1 MLSPDSCAVVI
12 LAGGQS
18 RRMGRCKALLPLGS
32 ETMLA
37 HITKQLEQF
46 PERWLSA
53 NDRALGDGFP
63 GRTVPDIYPGCG
75 PMAGLQAVFRETK
88 KDWLFCVTC
97 DMPRFTGELA
107 SAMLEA
113 FPPQAD
119 AMVCVDGAGQTHPLC
134 GIYAR
139 TALPALE
146 RHLQAGDLCVMAL
159 LEELRTVRFEA
170 AGRFLDALFLNINTP
185 QAYDALLEKGD
196 RYD

>member
-1 MLSPDSCAVVI
+1 MLSHDSCAAVV

-75 PMAGLQAVFRETK
+75 PMAGLHAAFRETE

-97 DMPRFTGELA
+97 DMPRFTGEVA

-113 FPPQAD
+113 FPPRAD
-119 AMVCVDGAGQTHPLC
+119 AMVCVDGSGQAHPLC

-139 TALPALE
+139 AVMPALE
-146 RHLQAGDLCVMAL
+146 QHLRAGDLRVMAL
-159 LEELRTVRFEA
+159 LAELHTVWFET
-170 AGRFLDALFLNINTP
+170 AGRFPDTLFENINTP

>member
-1 MLSPDSCAVVI
+1 MLTPDSCAAVV

-32 ETMLA
+32 KTMLA

-53 NDRALGDGFP
+53 NNGGLGDGFP

-75 PMAGLQAVFRETK
+75 PMAGLHAVFRETE

-97 DMPRFTGELA
+97 DMPRFTKEVA
-107 SAMLEA
+107 SAMLKA

-119 AMVCVDGAGQTHPLC
+119 AMVCVDGAGQMHPLC

-146 RHLQAGDLCVMAL
+146 QHLRAGDLRVMAL
-159 LEELRTVRFEA
+159 LEELRTVRFET
-170 AGRFLDALFLNINTP
+170 AGRFPDFLFLNINTP
-185 QAYDALLEKGD
+185 LAYDTLLEKGD
-196 RYD
+196 HYD

>member
-1 MLSPDSCAVVI
+1 
-12 LAGGQS
+12 
-18 RRMGRCKALLPLGS
+18 
-32 ETMLA
+32 MLA

-170 AGRFLDALFLNINTP
+170 AGRFPDALFLNINTP